1 MSTAKWPY
9 RGEGRPRGAG
19 RRTRFIA
26 IGAVAAA
33 AALTAAGCRSSGGG
47 SGGGGSSSNGKVTIT
62 ELDYFT
68 TGGTNTAVNTYNK
81 QYMKAHPNV
90 TIKRQVVPFA
100 NLITKVLQEASAG
113 DLPNIVMLDD
123 PNVPQVAAT
132 GQLLPLKGRPGFT
145 TAGYVPGAI
154 SECSY
159 QGVQYCFPIGT
170 NTVGLFYNKKMFAAA
185 HLSPPTTWAQLQS
198 DAKALTKGK
207 VYGMAFDATADEQST
222 FQLEP
227 WAWGA
232 GGKLD
237 NVNTAAWKNSLQ
249 VWVDLVKN
257 HSASKSVLQWGQSPD
272 LAQQFTNK
280 TAAMVENGPWIF
292 PLLNAAGMKYNV
304 DYGVVPIPSEKAGQ
318 TPITPLGGETWN
330 LGKSGSSA
338 QQSAAWDWIKG
349 TQTPA
354 EMSYFSKES
363 YYLPTIKSVLDQY
376 TKLSPQYQVFAK
388 ETETSQARTAEYG
401 ANYPKVSQAIWTA
414 IQSAITG
421 TSSVSS
427 ALTQAQ
433 STISGVQ
440 KVSSSG

>member
-9 RGEGRPRGAG
+9 SGDGRPRRA
-19 RRTRFIA
+19 RRHTRFIA

-33 AALTAAGCRSSGGG
+33 AALTAAGCSSSGGSSG
-47 SGGGGSSSNGKVTIT
+47 GGGGSSSGGKTTIT

-68 TGGTNTAVNTYNK
+68 TGGTNTAVIKYNK
-81 QYMKAHPNV
+81 QYEAAHPGV
-90 TIKRQVVPFA
+90 TVKREVVPFA

-170 NTVGLFYNKKMFAAA
+170 NTVGLIYNKKMFAAK
-185 HLSPPTTWAQLQS
+185 HLSPPATWAQLQS
-198 DAKALTKGK
+198 DAKALTSGK
-207 VYGMAFDATADEQST
+207 VYGFAFDATADEQST

-237 NVNTAAWKNSLQ
+237 NVNSAAWKNSLQ
-249 VWVDLVKN
+249 VWVNLVKN
-257 HSASKSVLQWGQSPD
+257 HSSSKSVLQWGQSPD
-272 LAQQFTNK
+272 LVQQFTNK
-280 TAAMVENGPWIF
+280 TAAMMENGPWAF

-304 DYGVVPIPSEKAGQ
+304 DYGVVPIPSESAGQ

-330 LGKSGSSA
+330 LGKSGSST
-338 QQSAAWDWIKG
+338 QQADAWDWIKG
-349 TQTPA
+349 TQAPA
-354 EMSYFSKES
+354 TMTYFSTDS
-363 YYLPTIKSVLDQY
+363 YYLPTKTAVLNQY
-376 TKLSPQYQVFAK
+376 TKLSPQFQVFAK

-440 KVSSSG
+440 KASKS